1 MGRIVGGRRRVSNGA
16 RRGTD
21 LLVTAPA
28 PPTSVAGCVTS
39 SDRDVPHPELT
50 PDDRAA
56 ITAAVTRYTAAIGAC
71 LAGIAAGTA
80 LAAVVPVAGAVLLLV
95 SFLTGV
101 VVFARRLDLTHPRP
115 GSRFHGRPIIL
126 RVNPVA
132 AAAHGRWLD
141 HDGGDPDTAEEIG
154 VLLAQLAELTSAGRG
169 DSAAANALT
178 ERLVTLVDVSTGD
191 SRRVEGRGDAAR
203 G

>member
-1 MGRIVGGRRRVSNGA
+1 M
-16 RRGTD
+16 GTD

-39 SDRDVPHPELT
+39 SDRDVPHPDLT
-50 PDDRAA
+50 TGDRAA
-56 ITAAVTRYTAAIGAC
+56 IAAAVTRYTAAIGAC

-80 LAAVVPVAGAVLLLV
+80 LAAVVPVVGAVLLLG

-101 VVFARRLDLTHPRP
+101 VAFARRLDLTHPRP

-141 HDGGDPDTAEEIG
+141 HDGGEPGTAEEVG
-154 VLLAQLAELTSAGRG
+154 VLLTQLAELTSAGRG

-178 ERLVTLVDVSTGD
+178 DRLVTLVDASTGD
-191 SRRVEGRGDAAR
+191 GRRVAR

>member
-1 MGRIVGGRRRVSNGA
+1 M
-16 RRGTD
+16 GTD

-39 SDRDVPHPELT
+39 SDRDVPHPDLT
-50 PDDRAA
+50 TGDRAA
-56 ITAAVTRYTAAIGAC
+56 IAAAVTRYTAAIGAC

-80 LAAVVPVAGAVLLLV
+80 LAAVVPVVGAVLLLG

-101 VVFARRLDLTHPRP
+101 VAFARRLDLTHPRP

-141 HDGGDPDTAEEIG
+141 HDGGEPGTAEEVG
-154 VLLAQLAELTSAGRG
+154 VLLTQLAELTSAGRG
-169 DSAAANALT
+169 DSAAAATRDGATYCTLRMRAHDDDLSVL
-178 ERLVTLVDVSTGD
+178 EGVDLVPGLLELLHGTLSQ
-191 SRRVEGRGDAAR
+191 
-203 G
+203 